1 MWVDALGVFAVACVI
16 VAFSLTRMIPL
27 RIFGMLSNTVT
38 ISYGVL
44 THNPILVVEG
54 IILFPLNGWRLVQMV
69 TLVKKAEKASRMDLS
84 MDWLRPYGHVI
95 SYEAGDIV
103 FRKNDEAHDM
113 FCIERGRFMLIEL
126 GIELKPGAIVGE
138 MGLLAPE
145 QRRTQG
151 LKCVESGAMLRVSY
165 QHLMQLYYQ
174 NPKFGFY
181 LLRLV
186 SQRLMENANK
196 AQARQN

>member
-1 MWVDALGVFAVACVI
+1 MWVDALGVCAVACVI

-27 RIFGMLSNTVT
+27 RIAGMVSNTVT
-38 ISYGVL
+38 ITYGIL

-54 IILFPLNGWRLVQMV
+54 IILFPLNGWRLFQMV
-69 TLVKKAEKASRMDLS
+69 TLIRKAQKASRMDLS
-84 MDWLRPYGHVI
+84 MNWLRPYGHIV
-95 SYEAGDIV
+95 SYETGEVV
-103 FRKNDEAHDM
+103 FRQNDEANDM
-113 FCIERGRFMLIEL
+113 FCIEYGRFILIES
-126 GIELKPGAIVGE
+126 GIELKAGAIVGE

-165 QHLMQLYYQ
+165 KHLMQLYYQ

-186 SQRLMENANK
+186 SQRLMENAKK
-196 AQARQN
+196 AQVQ